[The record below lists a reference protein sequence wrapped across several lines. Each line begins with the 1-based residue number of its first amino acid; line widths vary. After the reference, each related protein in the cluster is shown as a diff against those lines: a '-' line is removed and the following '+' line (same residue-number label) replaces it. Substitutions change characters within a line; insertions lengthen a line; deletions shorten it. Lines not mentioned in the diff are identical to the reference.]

1 MAKPVEHQG
10 RLIIEHPNREK
21 SSSKTTRVV
30 VAILLVVSAALIAIV
45 TFGGWSALQGVVFI
59 NIGWIL
65 LYLLFAYYVMRWNR
79 GVLPVVAAL
88 AIIMLI
94 FAAIAVPSWF
104 SRDAVGYAQPALDAN
119 LLGTIAAILV
129 PVQAVLLVAAMY
141 GFRQEWNVEV
151 ERWPDEEGDD
161 YVLPAGA

>member
-21 SSSKTTRVV
+21 SASRTTRVV
-30 VAILLVVSAALIAIV
+30 IAILLIVSAVLIGIV
-45 TFGGWSALQGVVFI
+45 TFGGWSALQGVVFVS
-59 NIGWIL
+59 IGWIL
-65 LYLLFAYYVMRWNR
+65 LYVLFAYYVMRWNR

-104 SRDAVGYAQPALDAN
+104 SRDAVGYAVPALSAN
-119 LLGTIAAILV
+119 LLGTVAAILV
-129 PVQAVLLVAAMY
+129 PVQALLLVAAMY

-161 YVLPAGA
+161 YVVPAGA